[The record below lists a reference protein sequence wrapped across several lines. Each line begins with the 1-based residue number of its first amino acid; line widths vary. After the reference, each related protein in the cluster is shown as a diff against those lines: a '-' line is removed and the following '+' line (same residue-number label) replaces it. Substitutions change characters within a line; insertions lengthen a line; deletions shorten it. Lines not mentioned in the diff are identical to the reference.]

1 MPLDFAAAICE
12 SEAPPVGVL
21 DVFFIEPA
29 EAELEEVAGAAGAL
43 AGAEFDMGAAAL
55 VFAAEDLLVPLTGVF
70 ALSAAAVPESIMLE
84 FSVLFFLLL
93 LVPVVLAPAGSLAA
107 SPEDAALV
115 SDFLL
120 FLLLLVPLVLALAG
134 SLAASPEDAA
144 LVSDFLLFLLL
155 LLLFEELLLA
165 VSELA
170 ELSDVAE
177 SDFFDF
183 ELFLDEVESPVELVL
198 LVVPSEL
205 DFFLDFLLLVEV
217 VPWSAEVPDWVSW
230 DWARETATDNVNKRH
245 IPAAHA
251 ATFREKRFI
260 DMEATFR
267 LQPEAGPRNAQ
278 PAYHEVPRQGLKLW
292 QPATQP
298 DIILSPILLVNC

>member
-12 SEAPPVGVL
+12 SEAPPAGVL
-21 DVFFIEPA
+21 DVFFIEPPA
-29 EAELEEVAGAAGAL
+29 EAELEAELAGAAGAL

-55 VFAAEDLLVPLTGVF
+55 AFAPEDLLVLLAGVF

-93 LVPVVLAPAGSLAA
+93 LVPVVLALAASLEASPEDAALVSDFLLLLLLFVSLVLALAGWFEA

-120 FLLLLVPLVLALAG
+120 FLLLLVPFVLALAA
-134 SLAASPEDAA
+134 SLEASPEDAA
-144 LVSDFLLFLLL
+144 LASDFLLFL

-183 ELFLDEVESPVELVL
+183 ELFVDEVESPVELVL
-198 LVVPSEL
+198 LVALSEL
-205 DFFLDFLLLVEV
+205 DFFFDFLLLVEV
-217 VPWSAEVPDWVSW
+217 VPWSEDVPDWASW

-267 LQPEAGPRNAQ
+267 SA
-278 PAYHEVPRQGLKLW
+278 
-292 QPATQP
+292 
-298 DIILSPILLVNC
+298 S

>member
-93 LVPVVLAPAGSLAA
+93 LVPLVLVLAGSLAASPEDAALVSDFLLFLLPLVPLVLALAGSLAA

-198 LVVPSEL
+198 LVVLSEL

-267 LQPEAGPRNAQ
+267 LQPEAGSRNA
-278 PAYHEVPRQGLKLW
+278 
-292 QPATQP
+292 
-298 DIILSPILLVNC
+298 